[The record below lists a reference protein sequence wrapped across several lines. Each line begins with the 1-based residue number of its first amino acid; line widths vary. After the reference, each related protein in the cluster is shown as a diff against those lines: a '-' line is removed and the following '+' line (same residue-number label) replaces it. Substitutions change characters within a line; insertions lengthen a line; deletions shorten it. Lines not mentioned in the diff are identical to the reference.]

1 MDTEDTPSGSPAPGD
16 QQPPRSLHHRL
27 YPYMDELVQYATE
40 RADEVSDPE
49 ARPWIVRD
57 RSTALRNERQG
68 RGRALVR
75 VWIPSDWVYVNDD
88 DQNQEP
94 VNG

>member
-1 MDTEDTPSGSPAPGD
+1 METGEQPS
-16 QQPPRSLHHRL
+16 RSLHHRI

-40 RADEVSDPE
+40 RADEVSDPD

-75 VWIPSDWVYVNDD
+75 VWVASDWTYVNDE
-88 DQNQEP
+88 EP
-94 VNG
+94 TDG

>member
-1 MDTEDTPSGSPAPGD
+1 MPEAEKPTE
-16 QQPPRSLHHRL
+16 QPPRNLHHRI
-27 YPYMDELVQYATE
+27 YPYMDELVQYATD
-40 RADEVSDPE
+40 RTDEIGDPD

-75 VWIPSDWVYVNDD
+75 VWVPTSWEFVNLDEED
-88 DQNQEP
+88 SE
-94 VNG
+94 